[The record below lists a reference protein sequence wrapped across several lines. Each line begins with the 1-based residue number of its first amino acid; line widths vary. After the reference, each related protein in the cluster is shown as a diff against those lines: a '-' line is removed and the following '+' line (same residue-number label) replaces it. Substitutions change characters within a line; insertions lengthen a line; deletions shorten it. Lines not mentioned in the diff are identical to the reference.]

1 MSITYTDSL
10 PDQEQYW
17 RLFESTGW
25 NAEYQLD
32 AEQLYEAIRHSWY
45 LVAAYDGPRLVG
57 SGRVIADG
65 VLHALI
71 VDLIVAPEYQGQ
83 GIGKCIL
90 NDLVAR
96 GQAHGI
102 RSIQLFCAKGKAG
115 FYEKY
120 GFVSR
125 PADAPGMELKSR
137 VQDAQS

>member
-1 MSITYTDSL
+1 MDKHPDISYQHTL
-10 PDQEQYW
+10 PEKEEFF
-17 RLFESTGW
+17 RLYESTGW
-25 NAEYQLD
+25 NEEDRLN
-32 AEQLYEAIRHSWY
+32 AEQLDEAICHSWY
-45 LVAAYDGPRLVG
+45 LVSAYDGARLAG
-57 SGRVIADG
+57 FGHVIADG
-65 VLHALI
+65 ILHALI

-96 GQAHGI
+96 CQAHGI

-125 PADAPGMELKSR
+125 PADAPGMELK
-137 VQDAQS
+137 